1 MQATWVACLFEYFT
15 RGGGGE
21 IFAFVLAALGEKPRI
36 EWCVVSEQHALRY
49 ARGVELEGYR
59 ASREDKFT

>member
-21 IFAFVLAALGEKPRI
+21 IFAFVLAAFGQQPLVVLGVIRK
-36 EWCVVSEQHALRY
+36 QDALWN
-49 ARGVELEGYR
+49 ADSIKLEGDCPC
-59 ASREDKFT
+59 SEDEV